1 MPSEKTEM
9 LTLSVNGLHDS
20 RHRDAADERA
30 KQFRYDA
37 RGFLNFL
44 RRRVA
49 QLP

>member
-1 MPSEKTEM
+1 MSSERTEM
-9 LTLSVNGLHDS
+9 VTLSVNGLHDS

-49 QLP
+49 RLP